1 MAITIKADDRVSE
14 PLGDEE
20 VYLPGP
26 LPGDPDEGPFP
37 FVYPR
42 IGKLIGMQRR
52 LKGMDL
58 AEATGEQLDG
68 MRQWLAAGFGP
79 DAWAHINARL
89 EKSDDEF
96 LLLTGDPEEVAKYDL
111 LDDEHMAKLFE
122 LLNAGHTGRPTT
134 SSSGASRQPW
144 KNNPPAA
151 PSPLASVSGT

>member
-14 PLGDEE
+14 ALPDEE

-26 LPGDPDEGPFP
+26 RPGDDDEGPFP

-42 IGKLIGMQRR
+42 IGKLISMQRR
-52 LKGMDL
+52 LKGLDM
-58 AEATGEQLDG
+58 AAATAEQLDG

-89 EKSDDEF
+89 ERSDDVA
-96 LLLTGDPEEVAKYDL
+96 LLYTGDPEEVAKYDL

-122 LLNAGHTGRPTT
+122 LLNEGHTGRPTT

-151 PSPLASVSGT
+151 PSPLASVSAT

>member
-14 PLGDEE
+14 PIADEE
-20 VYLPGP
+20 VYLPGAR
-26 LPGDPDEGPFP
+26 PGYDDEGPFP

-52 LKGMDL
+52 LKGLDM
-58 AEATGEQLDG
+58 AAATAEQLDG

-89 EKSDDEF
+89 EKSDDVA
-96 LLLTGDPEEVAKYDL
+96 LLRDPDPEKQAKYDL

-122 LLNAGHTGRPTT
+122 LLNVDRTGRPTT
-134 SSSGASRQPW
+134 SSNGASRQPW
-144 KNNPPAA
+144 KNNRTAA
-151 PSPLASVSGT
+151 PSPLESVSAT